1 MRKASIFVI
10 LSFLSVTILHAE
22 IVPVKKSTT
31 LEAYLFTEFSYPVKR
46 PSQPLLSQILSNK
59 DYELFELALKKAD
72 DFKWER
78 VNGIKSNIND
88 DLAKEVIDW
97 IRYYNGASDLNF
109 ANYRN
114 YIKSNQHWPEIDQ
127 IHLRAESKIS
137 FRDDYNEIINFF
149 IENEPK
155 SGWGK
160 IYLGNALLNSG
171 KNSEGSELI
180 KEGYINGQFSRSEQS
195 QIIKNFKSI
204 ISQDDH
210 KKRIDSLLWDGKYRT
225 ASRLIKYVN
234 KDYQRLYEARI
245 GLISFAGGVDELIKK
260 VPAELKNDAGLVHD
274 RIKWRVKKR
283 KYDTALELLFD
294 INKKNSDYLRRP
306 DRFWKLKSFLIRKL
320 IDQHEYKE
328 AYNLAIN
335 HGLTESKDIAEA
347 EWLAGWL
354 SFSFLKEPETS
365 FIHFSKIWDV
375 SSRPI
380 SKARAAYWMGES
392 LSEIGRVED
401 AEKWYE
407 EASRYSLTF
416 YGQIAATKLPV
427 NKNFNPSLTIRKT
440 LTAEKRDLYKD
451 IFLAV
456 SLLDEFDK
464 TKLVKKFLRD
474 LADRE
479 DKEISVYAMS
489 LASDIGRNDFAV
501 QTGKIY
507 YYKNTELDPL
517 SFPEVQRPNFGK
529 IIFPKQSLIHSVI
542 RQESQFD
549 PKAGSY
555 AGAKGLMQLMP
566 YTAKRVSKGLRLD
579 YAKSKLTNDP
589 DYNVI
594 LGSAYLD
601 KLLSNYNG
609 SYILSLAAYNA
620 GESRVSRW
628 IKKYGDPRKDDISSE
643 NWIELIPFKETRN
656 YVQRV
661 MENIQV
667 YEFIENNLNEIEYS
681 IDSNLK
687 RGYIGGK
694 TIIKPTKKTEQS

>member
-1 MRKASIFVI
+1 MKKASLFVI
-10 LSFLSVTILHAE
+10 LCFLFIPILHAE
-22 IVPVKKSTT
+22 IIPIKKSTSQEVYT
-31 LEAYLFTEFSYPVKR
+31 LSNFSFPIKK
-46 PSQPLLSQILSNK
+46 PPQPLLSQILSNK
-59 DYELFELALKKAD
+59 DYELFELALKKAG

-78 VNGIKSNIND
+78 VEGIKNNIND
-88 DLAKEVIDW
+88 DLAKEVINW
-97 IRYYNGASDLNF
+97 IRYYNGATDLNF
-109 ANYRN
+109 TNYQN
-114 YIKSNQHWPEIDQ
+114 YIKSNRKWPEIDQ
-127 IHLRAESKIS
+127 IILRAENKIS
-137 FRDDYNEIINFF
+137 FKDDYNEVINFF
-149 IENEPK
+149 GDNEPR

-160 IYLGNALLNSG
+160 IYLGNALINSG
-171 KNSEGSELI
+171 KNTEGNNLI
-180 KEGYINGQFSRSEQS
+180 KDGYINGKFSRSEQS

-210 KKRIDSLLWDGKYRT
+210 IERIDSLLWDGKYRT
-225 ASRLIKYVN
+225 AGRLIKYVN
-234 KDYQRLYEARI
+234 KDYQKLYEARI

-260 VPAELKNDAGLVHD
+260 VPSELKNDAGLVHD

-294 INKKNSDYLRRP
+294 INKKDSDFLKRP

-320 IDQHEYKE
+320 IDKHEYND

-354 SFSFLKEPETS
+354 CLSFLNEPETS
-365 FIHFSKIWDV
+365 FLHFNKIWDV

-392 LSEIGRVED
+392 LSEIGRIED
-401 AEKWYE
+401 AINWYE
-407 EASRYSLTF
+407 KASKYSLTF
-416 YGQIAATKLPV
+416 YGQIAATKLPI
-427 NKNFNPSLTIRKT
+427 NKKFNPSVTIRKP
-440 LTAEKRDLYKD
+440 LTAEKREDYKD

-456 SLLDEFDK
+456 SLLNEFDK

-479 DKEISVYAMS
+479 DKEISVYAMI

-507 YYKNTELDPL
+507 YYTNTELDPL
-517 SFPEVQRPNFGK
+517 SFPEVQRPSFGK
-529 IIFPKQSLIHSVI
+529 IIFPDQSLIHSVI

-579 YAKSKLTNDP
+579 YTKSKLTNDP

-601 KLLSNYNG
+601 KLLSNYRG

-667 YEFIENNLNEIEYS
+667 YEFIENNQNEIEYS
-681 IDSNLK
+681 IDNNLK